1 MRIVIAPDSFKG
13 SLNSA
18 PAAAAIA
25 AGLREVDGTVDPVLI
40 PMADGGEGTVEAI
53 SILLGGEIVSVTVH
67 DPLDRPVEAGYGWVE
82 ERKLAIVEMAAASG
96 LPLLK
101 DDERDPLGASTR
113 GTGELLRDALERGAR
128 EVILGLGGSA
138 TNDGGMGFLTALG
151 VRFLDHEDETLRGCG
166 VNLAAV
172 RRIDASGLDSRLRE
186 VRVTVASDVDN
197 PLLGE
202 HGATHVFGPQK
213 GVEGELLEELENGM
227 AHYAQ
232 LMVEAAGR
240 DCRETPGAGA
250 AGGFGFGLMSLM
262 PQVTLRSGFSLIA
275 ELGELERTIRG
286 AALVIT
292 GEGKLDSQSLHGKV
306 PVGIARIGREA
317 GVPVAAFAGRID
329 GEPED
334 FRAEGI
340 QALVPIVDQPMDLA
354 TAMRE
359 AEALLTRAAAR
370 FWQTVRLGRR
380 LGT

>member
-25 AGLREVDGTVDPVLI
+25 AGIREVDGSVDPVLI

-53 SILLGGEIVSVTVH
+53 STLLGGEIITTTVH
-67 DPLDRPVEAGYGWVE
+67 DPLDRPVEAGYGWVA
-82 ERKLAIVEMAAASG
+82 ERGLAILEMAAASG
-96 LPLLK
+96 LPLLV
-101 DDERDPLGASTR
+101 DDERDPLGASTY

-138 TNDGGMGFLTALG
+138 TNDGGMGFLVALG
-151 VRFLDHEDETLRGCG
+151 VRFLDHEDEELRGCG
-166 VNLAAV
+166 LNLAAV
-172 RRIDASGLDSRLRE
+172 RRIDASGLDQRLRE
-186 VRVTVASDVDN
+186 ITLTVASDVDN

-213 GVEGELLEELENGM
+213 GVEGNLMDELENGM
-227 AHYAQ
+227 DNYARV
-232 LMVEAAGR
+232 MVETAGR

-250 AGGFGFGLMSLM
+250 AGGFGFGLLSLL

-286 AALVIT
+286 ARLVIT
-292 GEGKLDSQSLHGKV
+292 GEGKLDSQSLRGKV

-329 GEPED
+329 GELDD

-340 QALVPIVDQPMDLA
+340 HALVPIVDAPMSLE
-354 TAMRE
+354 TAMEE

-370 FWQTVRLGRR
+370 FWQTVQLGQRL
-380 LGT
+380 